1 MRILLV
7 TESIPFPPRNGR
19 ELPTAKIF
27 EHFLATHTVDIVVV
41 GKDKADFETR
51 LPFVPESVNEMHFLP
66 YQQLGAVRRIL
77 NELLLIK
84 PAYFYRQLESDK
96 VKALFLGKTY
106 DFAWINP
113 PGNKALL
120 ERCANLNIPIAKH
133 SVLGMNDL
141 KSALYADKIH
151 QVKGGNFKWA
161 YLMHWLRSFFI
172 ARMEKKYLQD
182 FDLIHV
188 QTAKEKRKTVKLI
201 GKPEFVD
208 RIIDSPN
215 GVKEFLFNAR
225 YAGIDSKAILFMTHL
240 NGERKYESK
249 WFITKVW
256 PKIRVQTD
264 AELWLVGAPKQTT
277 IPYVD
282 EDNRIKPLG
291 YVPDLTKTFEAV
303 RLSVVPIFHGT
314 GLINRIQDTLVA
326 GVPTVASKLAAST
339 FPDARHED
347 HLLIAE
353 RADDFAKAVIRL
365 YHSRNLR
372 MGLSINGRLYAKQ
385 QPGWAETAARLLGAM
400 EKIAQ
405 SNENT
410 NLNEN
415 ASDHHSDSLV
425 STNS

>member
-27 EHFLATHTVDIVVV
+27 EHFLAAHTVDIVVV

-51 LPFVPESVNEMHFLP
+51 LPFVPESVNAVHFLP
-66 YQQLGAVRRIL
+66 YQQLGAVKRIL
-77 NELLLIK
+77 NELFLIK
-84 PAYFYRQLESDK
+84 PAYFYRQLDSEK

-120 ERCANLNIPIAKH
+120 ELGKRLNLPITKY

-141 KSALYADKIH
+141 KSSLYADKIH
-151 QVKGGNFKWA
+151 QVRGGNFKWA

-188 QTAKEKRKTVKLI
+188 QTAKEKQKTVDLV
-201 GKPEFVD
+201 GKPEFAD
-208 RIIDSPN
+208 RIVDSPN
-215 GVKEFLFNAR
+215 GVKQFLFNSR
-225 YAGIDSKAILFMTHL
+225 YEGIDGNAILFMTHL
-240 NGERKYESK
+240 SGARKYESR

-256 PKIRVQTD
+256 PKIRAETD
-264 AELWLVGAPKQTT
+264 AELWLVGAPKKIA
-277 IPYVD
+277 IPYID
-282 EDNRIKPLG
+282 KDDRIKTLG
-291 YVPDLTKTFEAV
+291 YVPDLGKTFEAV

-339 FPDARHED
+339 FPDTKHED

-353 RADDFAKAVIRL
+353 GAEDFAKTVIRL

-385 QPGWAETAARLLGAM
+385 QPGWAETANRLLGEM
-400 EKIAQ
+400 EKILQ
-405 SNENT
+405 NNT
-410 NLNEN
+410 NSTTQNK
-415 ASDHHSDSLV
+415 HSDAFV
-425 STNS
+425 NTNS